1 MPINITEEF
10 VRFLMEQNA
19 SLSGQ
24 VAELTATVDSMNQTI
39 TELNQTIKE
48 LKEQLNKNSKNSSKP
63 PSSDGLKKP
72 AVNKNKSLRE
82 SSGKKQGAQ
91 EGHDGV
97 HLSVISDPDHIENH
111 MHADCTGC
119 PHREKCLSKACIKET
134 RHEVDAVVTVDV
146 TAHNAIEV
154 RECPLHGGV
163 KTGSFPENIK
173 AAVQYG
179 KNLQAMVVAFNTIG
193 AVSINR
199 THEIL
204 SSVFNIPLATGTIKN
219 MVTRCAESLKDTYE
233 RIRLKMI
240 MLGLIHCD
248 ETGSRVDG
256 KTCWVHVASD
266 QDYTYLTINQK
277 RGQIGMDAAD
287 VLPHVR
293 GIIVHD
299 CWGSYWKYQ
308 DVTHAICCAHLLR
321 ELNGVIENHP
331 EQTWAARFKKL
342 LLDMKK
348 VRDKALL
355 SDKDEVSYYY
365 RHKFDKEYDT
375 IIKTAYEENPLPE
388 TPAKKRGRKRKSKVL
403 NLICRLDNYKG
414 SVCLFLKNL
423 FVPFDN
429 NQAERDLRMVKVK
442 TKVSGC
448 FRSEEGAQEY
458 LTIMSYIGSARKHGI
473 NAFTAIREAL
483 NGNPDIIFN

>member
-1 MPINITEEF
+1 MPVNITEEF
-10 VRFLMEQNA
+10 VRYLMEQNA
-19 SLSGQ
+19 SLSDQ
-24 VAELTATVDSMNQTI
+24 VAELTATVK
-39 TELNQTIKE
+39 ELNQTIKE

-82 SSGKKQGAQ
+82 SSRKKQGAQ

-97 HLSVISDPDHIENH
+97 HLSVISEPDHIEDH
-111 MHADCTGC
+111 MHSDCTGC
-119 PHREKCLSKACIKET
+119 PHRAKCLSKACIKET

-146 TAHNAIEV
+146 TAHNLIEV
-154 RECPLHGGV
+154 RECLLHGGV

-173 AAVQYG
+173 ATVQYG
-179 KNLQAMVVAFNTIG
+179 KNLQAMVVAFNTVR

-287 VLPHVR
+287 VLPHAR

-308 DVTHAICCAHLLR
+308 D
-321 ELNGVIENHP
+321 
-331 EQTWAARFKKL
+331 
-342 LLDMKK
+342 
-348 VRDKALL
+348 
-355 SDKDEVSYYY
+355 EVSYYH
-365 RHKFDKEYDT
+365 RHKFDMEYDA

-388 TPAKKRGRKRKSKVL
+388 TPAKKRGRKKKSKVL
-403 NLICRLDNYKG
+403 NLICRLENYKE
-414 SVCLFLKNL
+414 SVCLFIKNL
-423 FVPFDN
+423 CVPFDN

-473 NAFTAIREAL
+473 NAFAAIREAL
-483 NGNPDIIFN
+483 NGNPDIIFS

>member
-1 MPINITEEF
+1 MPVNITEEF
-10 VRFLMEQNA
+10 VRFLMKQNEEQSA
-19 SLSGQ
+19 RI
-24 VAELTATVDSMNQTI
+24 AELSAEIAS
-39 TELNQTIKE
+39 LNQTIKE

-111 MHADCTGC
+111 MHSDYTGC
-119 PHREKCLSKACIKET
+119 PHREECLSKACIKET
-134 RHEVDAVVTVDV
+134 RHEIDTVVTVDV

-173 AAVQYG
+173 ATVQYG
-179 KNLQAMVVAFNTIG
+179 KNLQAMVVAFNTVG

-233 RIRLKMI
+233 RIRLKMTI
-240 MLGLIHCD
+240 LGLVHCD

-266 QDYTYLTINQK
+266 QDYTYLTISQK

-331 EQTWAARFKKL
+331 EQTWAVRFKKL

-355 SDKDEVSYYY
+355 SEEDEVSYYH
-365 RHKFDKEYDT
+365 RHKFDKEYDA

-388 TPAKKRGRKRKSKVL
+388 TPAKKRGRKKKAK
-403 NLICRLDNYKG
+403 Y
-414 SVCLFLKNL
+414 
-423 FVPFDN
+423 
-429 NQAERDLRMVKVK
+429 
-442 TKVSGC
+442 
-448 FRSEEGAQEY
+448 
-458 LTIMSYIGSARKHGI
+458 
-473 NAFTAIREAL
+473 
-483 NGNPDIIFN
+483 

>member
-1 MPINITEEF
+1 MPVNITEEF
-10 VRFLMEQNA
+10 VRFLMKQNEEQSA
-19 SLSGQ
+19 RI
-24 VAELTATVDSMNQTI
+24 AELSAEIAS
-39 TELNQTIKE
+39 LNQTIKE

-111 MHADCTGC
+111 MHSDYTGC
-119 PHREKCLSKACIKET
+119 PHRAECLSKACIKET
-134 RHEVDAVVTVDV
+134 RHEIDTVVTVDV

-173 AAVQYG
+173 ATVQYG
-179 KNLQAMVVAFNTIG
+179 KNLQAMVVAFNTVG

-233 RIRLKMI
+233 RIRLKMT
-240 MLGLIHCD
+240 MLGLVHCD

-266 QDYTYLTINQK
+266 QDYTYLTISQK

-331 EQTWAARFKKL
+331 EQTWAVRFKKL

-355 SDKDEVSYYY
+355 SEEDEVSYYH
-365 RHKFDKEYDT
+365 RHKFDKEYDA

-388 TPAKKRGRKRKSKVL
+388 TPAKKRGRKKKAK
-403 NLICRLDNYKG
+403 Y
-414 SVCLFLKNL
+414 
-423 FVPFDN
+423 
-429 NQAERDLRMVKVK
+429 
-442 TKVSGC
+442 
-448 FRSEEGAQEY
+448 
-458 LTIMSYIGSARKHGI
+458 
-473 NAFTAIREAL
+473 
-483 NGNPDIIFN
+483 

>member
-1 MPINITEEF
+1 MPMNITEEF
-10 VRFLMEQNA
+10 VRQLMAQIDFLSKQNCA
-19 SLSGQ
+19 
-24 VAELTATVDSMNQTI
+24 LTATVDSMNETI
-39 TELNQTIKE
+39 TELNQIIRE

-72 AVNKNKSLRE
+72 AVKKNKSLRE
-82 SSGKKQGAQ
+82 ASGKKQGAQ

-97 HLSVISDPDHIENH
+97 HLSVISEPDHTRDH
-111 MHADCTGC
+111 MHSDCTGC
-119 PHREKCLSKACIKET
+119 PHRAKCLSKACIKET

-146 TAHNAIEV
+146 TAHNLIEV
-154 RECPLHGGV
+154 RECPLHGGI

-173 AAVQYG
+173 ATVQYG
-179 KNLQAMVVAFNTIG
+179 KNLQAMVVAFNTVG

-199 THEIL
+199 AHEIL

-287 VLPHVR
+287 VLPHAR

-321 ELNGVIENHP
+321 ELNGVIENYP
-331 EQTWAARFKKL
+331 EQTWAVRFKKL

-355 SDKDEVSYYY
+355 SDKDEVSYYH
-365 RHKFDKEYDT
+365 RHKFDREYDA

-388 TPAKKRGRKRKSKVL
+388 TPAKKRGRKKKSKVL
-403 NLICRLDNYKG
+403 NLICRLDNYKE

-423 FVPFDN
+423 CVPFDN

-458 LTIMSYIGSARKHGI
+458 LTIMSYIGSARKQGI

-483 NGNPDIIFN
+483 NGNPNIIFD